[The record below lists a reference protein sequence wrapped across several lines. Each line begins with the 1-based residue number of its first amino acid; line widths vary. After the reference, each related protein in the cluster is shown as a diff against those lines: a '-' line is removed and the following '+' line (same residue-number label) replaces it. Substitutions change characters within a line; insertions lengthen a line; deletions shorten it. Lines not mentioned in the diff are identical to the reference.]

1 MDYTDILN
9 SINYQL
15 SQILEILN
23 DLHIEEWFMTLT
35 MIFVIFLLLYIMR
48 GE

>member
-1 MDYTDILN
+1 MDYTDVLN

-15 SQILEILN
+15 SQILTILN
-23 DLHIEEWFMTLT
+23 DLNIEEWFMTLT